1 MPVTDLN
8 SPEYEFSSCILF
20 LLQQPGPGLS
30 DLSPE
35 HAAQLQA
42 WLPPGGSPSPSAWE
56 EVYRATTHGFG
67 AAAFHERCDRRARL
81 LVLVRAQ
88 EGGWLFGGFTAVGF
102 SPPHGKKPDPSA
114 FLFSLTNSLGRPEK
128 LDSKRTGVDLYYD
141 ISYSATFGLGPCDLR
156 ICNIADIRA
165 GSYTDTGH
173 AFTASASTGAHP
185 MAQGEQEGWK
195 AAEVV
200 AWVV

>member
-1 MPVTDLN
+1 
-8 SPEYEFSSCILF
+8 
-20 LLQQPGPGLS
+20 
-30 DLSPE
+30 
-35 HAAQLQA
+35 
-42 WLPPGGSPSPSAWE
+42 
-56 EVYRATTHGFG
+56 VYRATTHGFK
-67 AAAFHERCDRRARL
+67 AKDFHRQCDGRARL
-81 LVLVRAQ
+81 LVLIRAQ

-102 SPPHGKKPDPSA
+102 SPPPEGYGYIADPSA

-128 LDSKRTGVDLYYD
+128 LESKQRGVDLCYD
-141 ISYSATFGLGPCDLR
+141 SSYSATFGLGPCDLR

-173 AFTASASTGAHP
+173 AFAASASTGAHP
-185 MAQGEQEGWK
+185 MARGEQEGWK